1 MALNLEL
8 LAGNKKQ
15 ANARELVGLVS
26 ELVGTKGRIDISAD
40 SLMSE
45 KQKVLTITSNEGVV
59 YSFCCDYKLSVLLH
73 NRVVS
78 LTDLGVMEICRV
90 PLLSGVDKGK
100 LVLKVCLPDS
110 WKQSIGVAS
119 KDLKKTEDV
128 TFKSLYESNQL
139 VSW

>member
-1 MALNLEL
+1 MAVNLEL
-8 LAGNKKQ
+8 LAGNKKL
-15 ANARELVGLVS
+15 ANVRELVSLVS
-26 ELVGTKGRIDISAD
+26 ELVGTKGKISISAS

-45 KQKVLTITSNEGVV
+45 KQKVLEITSNDGTL

-90 PLLSGVDKGK
+90 PLLTGVDKGK
-100 LVLKVCLPDS
+100 LVLKVLLPES
-110 WKQSIGVAS
+110 WKQSVGVDA
-119 KDLKKTEDV
+119 KDLKATKDV

-139 VSW
+139 VTW

>member
-1 MALNLEL
+1 MAVNLEL

-15 ANARELVGLVS
+15 ANVRELVNLVS
-26 ELVGTKGRIDISAD
+26 ELVGTKGRISISAS

-45 KQKVLTITSNEGVV
+45 KQKVLEITSNDGVL
-59 YSFCCDYKLSVLLH
+59 YSFCCDYKLSVLIH

-90 PLLSGVDKGK
+90 PLLTGVDKGK
-100 LVLKVCLPDS
+100 LVLKVLLPES
-110 WKQSIGVAS
+110 WKQSVGVS
-119 KDLKKTEDV
+119 GKDLKKTEDV
-128 TFKSLYESNQL
+128 TMKSLYTSDQL

>member
-1 MALNLEL
+1 MAVNLEL
-8 LAGNKKQ
+8 LAGNVKQ
-15 ANARELVGLVS
+15 ANVRELVSLVS
-26 ELVGTKGRIDISAD
+26 ELVGTKGKISISAS

-45 KQKVLTITSNEGVV
+45 KQKVLEITSNDGTL

-90 PLLSGVDKGK
+90 PLLTGVDKGK
-100 LVLKVCLPDS
+100 LVLKVLLPES
-110 WKQSIGVAS
+110 WKQSVGVDA
-119 KDLKKTEDV
+119 KDLKATKDV

-139 VSW
+139 VTW